1 MIPFRDLPESART
14 HGLSSESVLTMRE
27 LHGRNELTPPRRTPL
42 FIQFLAKF
50 HDPIIRILL
59 VAVFISAIVA
69 VMEGGSLIDTIGI
82 VMAVLLATGISF
94 MTEYRSNREFEALN
108 AMREDTRIK
117 VIRDD
122 CASTVPMRDLV
133 VGDLVLLEA
142 GDVIPADGY
151 LLQASDFEVDE
162 SVFTG
167 ECEPIGKT
175 VGDVVLKGTLVTAG
189 RGRMI
194 TGAVGDS
201 TRMGRI
207 AADLAGGSRPET
219 PLQMKLR
226 RLAKQVSRFGYLM
239 AGLIITTLMIKG
251 IFTGFFTE
259 SPATIAHYV
268 LDSFMF
274 AVIIIVVSVPEG
286 LPVSVTV
293 SLALT
298 MRKMTRAFSLV
309 RRLIACETVGSVTV
323 ICTDKTGTLTM
334 NQMDVVASSVEFP
347 EYQPGIPTS
356 PNGWVTLNAAVN
368 STAELE
374 FRKNRLLPV
383 GNSTEAAL
391 LRWLHRAGLSY
402 REIRELHP
410 PVTQELFDSNKKQM
424 STVISIRNTS
434 FLLVKGAP
442 EIVAKRCTPSPDL
455 THIHTLASRAMRTLA
470 FAHAKLP
477 PDGSHPRSLTWDGY
491 VGIRDEVRPDVPDA
505 VRICN
510 EAGIMVKMVTGDS
523 PETATA
529 IARETGILSTGTVL
543 LGSEFRSLPESERSE
558 AARRLD
564 VMARAEPSDKLL
576 LVQALQGRGEV
587 VAVTGD
593 GTNDA
598 PALRHADVGL
608 AMGIAGTEV
617 AREASDIILL
627 DDSFATIKNAIW
639 WGRALF
645 ENIQRFLIFQLTIS
659 ISAAM
664 LSFLA
669 PVLGYPPPFTI
680 IQLLWINIVMDSLA
694 ALALCSEAPHPALM
708 KRQPVPRDSPVITP
722 YMLRAILITASVY
735 VLTGMLVIM
744 FGLPFMETPE
754 QQATAFFAAF
764 VVAQVWNGIN
774 CRGINGIMPPFFK
787 GNPAFF
793 GIMAG
798 IAVIQILIV
807 QFGGALFSTVPLT
820 PVQWMFIILCTSPVL
835 LLWPM
840 IRLSER
846 SGRISR
852 GRRMWRFGR
861 SSVYIPILISGQS
874 PFGGLFTS
882 GTAA

>member
-1 MIPFRDLPESART
+1 MIPLRDLPESARQ
-14 HGLSSESVLTMRE
+14 HGLSSESVHDMRE
-27 LHGRNELTPPRRTPL
+27 RYGKNELTPPQRTPL
-42 FIQFLAKF
+42 WRQFLSKF
-50 HDPIIRILL
+50 NDPIIRILL
-59 VAVFISAIVA
+59 VAVFVSAVVSII
-69 VMEGGSLIDTIGI
+69 EGGGLIDTIGI
-82 VMAVLLATGISF
+82 LLAILLATTISF
-94 MTEYRSNREFEALN
+94 VTEYRSNREFEALN
-108 AMREDTRIK
+108 AMREDTGIK

-122 CASTVPMRDLV
+122 RATTVPMRDLV
-133 VGDLVLLEA
+133 VGDLVILEA
-142 GDVIPADGY
+142 GDVVPADGY
-151 LLQASDFEVDE
+151 LLIASGFEVDE
-162 SVFTG
+162 SAFTG
-167 ECEPIGKT
+167 ESEPLSKIVEDT
-175 VGDVVLKGTLVTAG
+175 VLKGTLVTAG

-194 TGAVGDS
+194 IGATGNA

-207 AADLAGGSRPET
+207 AAELAEGSRPET
-219 PLQMKLR
+219 PLQLKLR
-226 RLAKQVSRFGYLM
+226 RLATLVSKFGYLM
-239 AGLIITTLMIKG
+239 AGLIIATLLIQG
-251 IFTGFFTE
+251 IFTGVYLE
-259 SPATIAHYV
+259 SPATIAQYV
-268 LDSFMF
+268 LDCFMF

-298 MRKMTRAFSLV
+298 MRKMTRASSLV

-334 NQMDVVASSVEFP
+334 NQMDVVASSVEYP
-347 EYQPGIPTS
+347 DSEPGIPMS
-356 PNGWVTLNAAVN
+356 PNGWVTLNAAAN
-368 STAELE
+368 STAEIESREGKLAT
-374 FRKNRLLPV
+374 V

-402 REIRELHP
+402 QELRFLHP
-410 PVTQELFDSNKKQM
+410 PVSQELFDSNRKQM
-424 STVISIRNTS
+424 STVVMLEGRS

-442 EIVAKRCTPSPDL
+442 EIVAKRCSPSPDL
-455 THIHTLASRAMRTLA
+455 SHIHTLASRAMRTLA
-470 FAHAKLP
+470 FAHAELP
-477 PDGSHPRSLTWDGY
+477 SDGSDPSLLTWDGY
-491 VGIRDEVRPDVPDA
+491 IGIRDEVRPDVPDA
-505 VRICN
+505 VRTCN
-510 EAGIMVKMVTGDS
+510 DAGITVKMVTGDS

-543 LGSEFRSLPESERSE
+543 LGSEFRSLPEGKRAA

-564 VMARAEPSDKLL
+564 VMARSEPSDKLL
-576 LVQALQGRGEV
+576 LVQALQEEGEV

-627 DDSFATIKNAIW
+627 DDSFPTIKNAVW
-639 WGRALF
+639 WGRALY
-645 ENIQRFLIFQLTIS
+645 ENIQRFLIFQLTIN
-659 ISAAM
+659 ISAAV

-708 KRQPVPRDSPVITP
+708 NRRPVPRDDPVITP

-735 VLTGMLVIM
+735 ILAGMLVVV
-744 FGLPFMETPE
+744 FGLPFIESPE

-774 CRGINGIMPPFFK
+774 CRGINGIMPPFFR

-798 IAVIQILIV
+798 IVVIQILIV
-807 QFGGALFSTVPLT
+807 QYGGALFSTVPLT
-820 PVQWMFIILCTSPVL
+820 TVQWGFIILCTAPVL
-835 LLWPM
+835 LLWPL
-840 IRLSER
+840 ITWSHKYV
-846 SGRISR
+846 RIA
-852 GRRMWRFGR
+852 GK
-861 SSVYIPILISGQS
+861 PNS
-874 PFGGLFTS
+874 P
-882 GTAA
+882 AR